1 MASAPHHGDA
11 GAVTGQAGHATPDAD
26 GIEAYLPLPGIDSEA
41 TYVPAEPAHADACGV
56 HTAPIGGTLF
66 ASGHS
71 EGHAVAHDLTFEE
84 FVTATA
90 GRLLR
95 TAVFLVYDRHLAEDL
110 VQTAYEKVARRWSRI
125 HRSGYP
131 EAYARKVLVNL
142 AIDERKRRARRGD
155 LLVGSPAELER
166 IGGVGLPDPRWA
178 PPGAGAPG
186 GGQSG
191 GLDEVLAALPIK
203 QRAVVV
209 LRYWCD
215 LSEQEIAD
223 TLGISTGTVK
233 SHTSRAM
240 TALRQHLVRKGSN
253 GD

>member
-1 MASAPHHGDA
+1 
-11 GAVTGQAGHATPDAD
+11 
-26 GIEAYLPLPGIDSEA
+26 
-41 TYVPAEPAHADACGV
+41 
-56 HTAPIGGTLF
+56 
-66 ASGHS
+66 
-71 EGHAVAHDLTFEE
+71 
-84 FVTATA
+84 
-90 GRLLR
+90 
-95 TAVFLVYDRHLAEDL
+95 VFLVYDRHLAEDL
-110 VQTAYEKVARRWSRI
+110 VQTAYERVARRWSRI
-125 HRSGYP
+125 RRAEHP

-166 IGGVGLPDPRWA
+166 IAAGGVPDPHWA
-178 PPGAGAPG
+178 TPGAGAPG
-186 GGQSG
+186 GGQPG

-240 TALRQHLVRKGSN
+240 TALRQHLVRKVSN